1 MRSAEA
7 LIFFDNGV
15 YGLDDGGLEALLF
28 KDMHALDRRA
38 AGRGDLV
45 DQCHRVLAGFLAE
58 LRRAERCLAGDFLR
72 ERSGKPGLHARG
84 GKRINGEDASK
95 FSCFFLYQWR
105 LFLSWHSGRT

>member
-38 AGRGDLV
+38 AGRGDLSTSAIGCSPV
-45 DQCHRVLAGFLAE
+45 SWQSFAAPSVAWQAIFCASALGSPAFTPAE
-58 LRRAERCLAGDFLR
+58 ESASMYICTNAPEAPPSAENAENCA
-72 ERSGKPGLHARG
+72 SG
-84 GKRINGEDASK
+84 IS
-95 FSCFFLYQWR
+95 
-105 LFLSWHSGRT
+105 